1 MRAAAYLAGS
11 IVAIGIYLAIAAAL
25 AFTTAW
31 IAVGAL
37 AIATGGAV
45 GTMAGG
51 RGPGSASAA

>member
-11 IVAIGIYLAIAAAL
+11 IVVIGVYLSVAAAL

-37 AIATGGAV
+37 AIA
-45 GTMAGG
+45 
-51 RGPGSASAA
+51 ASAALAVMSGGRRRTTASAA